1 MLQRLSIS
9 LVQFFLTE
17 DIITEEDLEVYRYS
31 VEILLSSLVV
41 YGSILLLA
49 LWGQVLAETI
59 AYYSGFLL
67 LRHSAGGYHARSHGR
82 CILLTLS
89 TYLLAMTV
97 LSAIPQNLWMGA
109 AVLMAALSLGA
120 IYGFG
125 PVDHVNKPFTLQERK
140 QYRRQSLLWVTLI
153 SLVSTAMVG
162 LGLWEQL
169 ALAVSLG
176 MISAALSVIAG
187 SQEVKRNVQAN
198 GSQAG

>member
-17 DIITEEDLEVYRYS
+17 AIITEEDQDVYRYS

-49 LWGQVLAETI
+49 LCGHVLAETI

-67 LRHSAGGYHARSHGR
+67 LRHSAGGYHARSHGH

-89 TYLLAMTV
+89 TYLLAMIL
-97 LSAIPQNLWMGA
+97 LSAIPQNVRIWA
-109 AVLMAALSLGA
+109 VVLMAVLSLGA
-120 IYGFG
+120 IYGVG
-125 PVDHVNKPFTLQERK
+125 PVDHVNKPFTPGERK
-140 QYRRQSLLWVTLI
+140 RYRQQSLVWVTLI
-153 SLVSTAMVG
+153 SFASTAMVA

-176 MISAALSVIAG
+176 MASAALSVIAG
-187 SQEVKRNVQAN
+187 SQEVKRHVQEN
-198 GSQAG
+198 DSQAG